1 MKHLILLVILFVL
14 VTTGVGGL
22 FAHLLLAS

>member
-1 MKHLILLVILFVL
+1 MKYLIPLIVLFVL

-22 FAHLLLAS
+22 LAHLLLAS